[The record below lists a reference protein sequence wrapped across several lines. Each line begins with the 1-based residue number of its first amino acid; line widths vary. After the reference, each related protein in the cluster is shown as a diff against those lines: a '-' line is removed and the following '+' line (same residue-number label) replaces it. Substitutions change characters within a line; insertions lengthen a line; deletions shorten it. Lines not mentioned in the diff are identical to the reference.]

1 MVSLSAKAI
10 YNIHIQITENVCLTD
25 IEQTT
30 ILKDNLNEWQ
40 VEISV
45 SRYSLHVSFSSVKCV

>member
-10 YNIHIQITENVCLTD
+10 YNIHIQITEKVCLTD

-45 SRYSLHVSFSSVKCV
+45 SRYSLHVFF